1 MSARVG
7 GRTFTKISA
16 VEVLGPKGPALYGGA
31 DMLTWARN
39 QLEIADQIVD
49 NPGGGLLFASQS
61 IGQVRSALAESDG
74 ARWREVTELLEQAED
89 RAVRREFSRARELI
103 SQARSRLDQV

>member
-1 MSARVG
+1 M
-7 GRTFTKISA
+7 SA

-49 NPGGGLLFASQS
+49 NPGGGLLFATQS
-61 IGQVRSALAESDG
+61 IGQVRSALEEADG
-74 ARWREVTELLEQAED
+74 GRWREVMDLLEQAED
-89 RAVRREFSRARELI
+89 RAVRREFRRARELI
-103 SQARSRLDQV
+103 SEARGRLDQV